1 MGRKSTLL
9 CIFDQVKS
17 SEQTIFNFLIL
28 SKSRFP
34 QKKFNN
40 SYTYCFVQK
49 ILPHSDLF
57 ILLRKTAEGLDS
69 KNFIFLCLL
78 ISLSQY
84 SSLFLSVYQSLPL
97 SNYLVKFIYVCL
109 FLSFFLCLNLS
120 LFLSI
125 YLILSIFFLSLN
137 NSIPL
142 SPSICLSVYQNTYL
156 FRSLLA

>member
-57 ILLRKTAEGLDS
+57 ILLRKTAEGFDS

-78 ISLSQY
+78 ISVSQY
-84 SSLFLSVYQSLPL
+84 SSLFLSVFQSLPL

-109 FLSFFLCLNLS
+109 FLSFLLS
-120 LFLSI
+120 LSKSLSLSLNISHSI
-125 YLILSIFFLSLN
+125 YLL
-137 NSIPL
+137 PL
-142 SPSICLSVYQNTYL
+142 SQ
-156 FRSLLA
+156 

>member
-57 ILLRKTAEGLDS
+57 ILLRKTAEGFDS

-78 ISLSQY
+78 ISVSQY
-84 SSLFLSVYQSLPL
+84 SSLFLSVFLTISLNL
-97 SNYLVKFIYVCL
+97 FTSVSF
-109 FLSFFLCLNLS
+109 FLSFFHCLNLS